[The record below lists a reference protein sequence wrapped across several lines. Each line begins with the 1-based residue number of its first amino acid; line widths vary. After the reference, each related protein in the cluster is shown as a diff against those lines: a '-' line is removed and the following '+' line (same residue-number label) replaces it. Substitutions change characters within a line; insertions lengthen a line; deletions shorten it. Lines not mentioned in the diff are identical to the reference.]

1 MARYGLYVDESIE
14 YPGKRDLF
22 RPDVAYPEY
31 PFSFAATSAS
41 KNAVYEA
48 IRNLLV
54 EAGLDSDGFGTSEWN
69 PLGAY
74 VRPGDKVLVK
84 PNLVMDVNPS
94 GQGTDCLYT
103 HPSVIS
109 AVIDYVVIALKGEG
123 SITLADA
130 PMQTC
135 DFENL
140 AKQSG
145 LLELVNWYRGQGVD
159 IALAD
164 MRGLRSTEGLSG
176 PVQEVVKGAKGYV
189 IDLGEDSS
197 FHGLSDE
204 RIDALRITNYD
215 PDELKRHHAPGKHEY
230 FVSSHLLDADVVVN
244 VPKGK
249 THRKA
254 GITGALKNMVGVNV
268 RKEYLPHHTFGSK
281 VEGADEYRIRSIFR
295 IIGSLLLDSRNRML
309 GSETG
314 IARMAL
320 GMLASSAI
328 HLGKLVTKDGTSEGN
343 WFGNDTIWRTVLD
356 LNKIVRYA
364 DRGGVMQDV
373 PQRRMVVFTDMVVI
387 GQGEGPLLPAPGKW
401 GMLSF
406 SDSPLASDIAMAGLM
421 GADFSLIPC
430 IDCALSYGGR
440 YKVAEGPEADIV
452 CQSNDPEYDGKPIK
466 TLNEDGARVA
476 RPSKGWNP
484 AFRKGM
490 TPREESRV

>member
-1 MARYGLYVDESIE
+1 MALYGLYVDESIE
-14 YPGKRDLF
+14 YPDKRDLF

-31 PFSFAATSAS
+31 PFSFAATSS
-41 KNAVYEA
+41 SRNAVYEGV
-48 IRNLLV
+48 RRLLV
-54 EAGLDSDGFGTSEWN
+54 IAGLDSDGFGTPGWN

-74 VRPGDKVLVK
+74 VHPGDRVLVK
-84 PNLVMDVNPS
+84 PNLVMDVNPL
-94 GQGTDCLYT
+94 GYGTDCLYT
-103 HPSVIS
+103 HPSVI
-109 AVIDYVVIALKGEG
+109 AAIIDYVIIALKGEG
-123 SITLADA
+123 SIVLADA

-135 DFENL
+135 DFDNL

-145 LLELVNWYRGQGVD
+145 LLELVNWYRDQGVD

-164 MRGLRSTEGLSG
+164 MRGLRSTEGPSG
-176 PVQEVVKGAKGYV
+176 PIQEVMKDAKGCV

-197 FHGLSDE
+197 FHGLPDE

-215 PDELKRHHAPGKHEY
+215 PDELKRHHALGKHEY

-254 GITGALKNMVGVNV
+254 GVTGALKNMVGVNV

-281 VEGADEYRIRSIFR
+281 DEGADEYRTRSIFR
-295 IIGSLLLDSRNRML
+295 RIGSLLLDSRNRML
-309 GSETG
+309 SSEAG
-314 IARMAL
+314 MARMAL
-320 GMLASSAI
+320 GLLASSASR
-328 HLGKLVTKDGTSEGN
+328 LGKLVTKDRTGEGS

-364 DRGGVMQDV
+364 DRRGVMQDV

-387 GQGEGPLLPAPGKW
+387 GQDEGPLLPAPGKW

-406 SDSPLASDIAMAGLM
+406 SDSPVASDIAMAGLM
-421 GADFSLIPC
+421 GADFSRVPC
-430 IDCALSYGGR
+430 IDRALSYGGR
-440 YKVAEGPEADIV
+440 YKVAEGSEADIV
-452 CQSNDPEYDGKPIK
+452 CRSNDAVYEGKPIK
-466 TLNEDGARVA
+466 TLNEGGVRVA
-476 RPSKGWNP
+476 RPSKGWDP

>member
-14 YPGKRDLF
+14 YPDKGGLF
-22 RPDVAYPEY
+22 RPDVTYPEY
-31 PFSFAATSAS
+31 PFSSTATSS
-41 KNAVYEA
+41 SRNAAYEG
-48 IRNLLV
+48 IRRLLAT
-54 EAGLDSDGFGTSEWN
+54 AGLDPDGFGTPGWN

-74 VRPGDKVLVK
+74 VHPGDKVLVK

-103 HPSVIS
+103 HPSVIA

-135 DFENL
+135 DFDNL

-164 MRGLRSTEGLSG
+164 MRGLRSTEGSSG

-254 GITGALKNMVGVNV
+254 GVTGALKNMVGVNV

-281 VEGADEYRIRSIFR
+281 DEGADEYRVKSFFR
-295 IIGSLLLDSRNRML
+295 RIGSSLLDSRNRML

-314 IARMAL
+314 MTRMAL
-320 GMLASSAI
+320 GVLASSASR
-328 HLGKLVTKDGTSEGN
+328 LGKLVTKDRTSEGS
-343 WFGNDTIWRTVLD
+343 WLGNDTIWRTVLD

-364 DRGGVMQDV
+364 DGRGVMQSV

-387 GQGEGPLLPAPGKW
+387 GQDEGPLLPAPGKW
-401 GMLSF
+401 SMLSF
-406 SDSPLASDIAMAGLM
+406 SDSPVASDIAMAGLM

-430 IDCALSYGGR
+430 IEHALSYGGR
-440 YKVAEGPEADIV
+440 YKVAEGSEVDIV
-452 CQSNDPEYDGKPIK
+452 CQSNDPAYDGKPIK
-466 TLNEDGARVA
+466 TLNEDEVRVA
-476 RPSKGWNP
+476 RPSKGWDS
-484 AFRKGM
+484 AFHKVL
-490 TPREESRV
+490 TPKEELHV